1 MKNHKIFAKRA
12 LCGVLSAALVSFGA
26 YTAAFAENENAV
38 MPIAEQTEGTDA
50 APSPSPEASATE
62 APDVTPA
69 PTPDAAPSA
78 TPDVAKLSLRVNAK
92 VYKVSNDVYRVV
104 FSSGSTL
111 PSITGFEF
119 TALFDDAVV
128 TASEF
133 GDSLKNNGETSRSV
147 RDSNEITF
155 TWKNGE
161 TPISGAVTLCSAT
174 VESKSTIKSSNLSLK
189 GFTAVPSDG
198 SQIEITPDL
207 GVGDGEDVPT
217 LSEDEKRVYDRL
229 AAIPAADSMSFF
241 KDDGKTYNDVA
252 SLYLKPADDALKA
265 YDALPETSQK
275 NIDNTLKANGSSI
288 ITVNA
293 AYRTAEAMNNAL
305 GVMKLNDAYYGISD
319 SDTAINYEY
328 LKRTSEK
335 VSLAA
340 PVHLDNAPKANAQ
353 FAEAVENIG
362 KNNKYV
368 ETALA
373 KLTEGNYEN
382 YNTRIL
388 ALSTQLTSANRFS
401 DHPYYSEYLNSISSM
416 ASALYSEVNTNYS
429 GSYKDYMLKSI
440 NDVSEDIKN
449 SSSVLQNLPT
459 FEAPSSFTIG
469 HDVNVTITRAK
480 ALENQ
485 SASAYVEIYKNGA
498 LVQEGRDKAFPDNSR
513 TVTVQVSTNVKYL
526 GNTGGTVVFKVY
538 YKVGEK
544 SYYLGE
550 QSLTAYAPTV
560 NSSFGTNGSSGGTSG
575 WGNEGTGSGS
585 GTTYPDSV
593 DNSTPAPA
601 PTQNPGFADDN
612 PYTDIDGY
620 DWAKDAI
627 IGLTNAG
634 IVNGMGDGEFNPA
647 GNVTREQFCK
657 MVVQMYGL
665 DATDTATTFSDVD
678 ASAWY
683 APYVAAAVN
692 AGFVQ
697 GQSDDYFGIGES
709 IMRQDMAT
717 ILYRAIDLSGEMAEL
732 NFTDNDSIADYA
744 KDAVSE
750 LVGLGIMNGYE
761 DGSFKPRGSATRAEA
776 AKVIWGI
783 YNIK

>member
-26 YTAAFAENENAV
+26 YTAAFAENEKDITPA
-38 MPIAEQTEGTDA
+38 AEQTEGTA
-50 APSPSPEASATE
+50 TPSPSPEAAATE
-62 APDVTPA
+62 APETTPSAA
-69 PTPDAAPSA
+69 PTAAPSA
-78 TPDVAKLSLRVNAK
+78 TPEAAKLTLRVNAK
-92 VYKVSNDVYRVV
+92 VYKVSNGVYRVV
-104 FSSGSTL
+104 FTTGSSL

-128 TASEF
+128 TGSDI
-133 GDSLKNNGETSRSV
+133 GDSLKNNGEFSRSV
-147 RDSNEITF
+147 RDDNEITF

-161 TPISGAVTLCSAT
+161 APISGAVTLCSAT
-174 VESKSTIKSSNLSLK
+174 VETKSTIKASNLSLK
-189 GFTAVPSDG
+189 GFTAVPADG
-198 SQIEITPDL
+198 SQLEITPDL
-207 GVGDGEDVPT
+207 GVSDGADVPT
-217 LSEDEKRVYDRL
+217 LSDEEKKVYERL
-229 AAIPAADSMSFF
+229 IAVPAADSMSFF
-241 KDDGKTYNDVA
+241 KDDGTIYNDIS
-252 SLYLKPADDALKA
+252 SLYLEPANSALTA
-265 YDALPETSQK
+265 YDTLTDSSQ
-275 NIDNTLKANGSSI
+275 NNVDNMLKANGSSI
-288 ITVNA
+288 ISVNA
-293 AYRTAEAMNNAL
+293 AYKTAEALNSAL
-305 GVMKLNDAYYGISD
+305 GVMNLSDAYYGISD
-319 SDTAINYEY
+319 SDTAVNYEY

-335 VSLAA
+335 TGLTA
-340 PVHLDNAPKANAQ
+340 PAYLENAPKAYAQ
-353 FAEAVENIG
+353 FDEAVKKIG
-362 KNNKYV
+362 ENNKYV
-368 ETALA
+368 ESALA
-373 KLTEGNYEN
+373 KISDSTYEN

-388 ALSTQLTSANRFS
+388 SLSTQLASANRFS
-401 DHPYYSEYLNSISSM
+401 EHPYYAEYLDAVTAIANE
-416 ASALYSEVNTNYS
+416 LYSDVNTNYS
-429 GSYKDYMLKSI
+429 GSYKEYMLKSI
-440 NDVSEDIKN
+440 NDVLSEIK
-449 SSSVLQNLPT
+449 SGSEVLKNLPT
-459 FEAPSSFTIG
+459 FEAPKSFTIG
-469 HDVNVTITRAK
+469 RDVEVKVTRAI

-485 SASAYVEIYKNGA
+485 SATAYVDTYKDGA
-498 LVQEGRDKAFPDNSR
+498 LVQSGREKAFADGSR
-513 TVTVQVSTNVKYL
+513 SVVVQVSTNVNTL
-526 GNTGGTVVFKVY
+526 GRNGGTVVFKVY
-538 YKVGEK
+538 YKFGER

-560 NSSFGTNGSSGGTSG
+560 DTTFGTNGSGGSSSG
-575 WGNEGTGSGS
+575 WGNEGTGSGG
-585 GTTYPDSV
+585 GTTAP
-593 DNSTPAPA
+593 DNSDRPTPAPES
-601 PTQNPGFADDN
+601 TQNPGFADDN

-620 DWAKDAI
+620 DWAKEAI

-678 ASAWY
+678 TSAWY
-683 APYVAAAVN
+683 APYVTAAVN

-717 ILYRAIDLSGEMAEL
+717 ILYRAIDLKGEMAEL
-732 NFTDNDSIADYA
+732 NFTDNDSIAEYA